1 MPAIDL
7 NLLVAL
13 DALLSERSVT
23 GAARRLG
30 LSVSAMSR
38 TLTRLREVT
47 GDRLLLQAGRQ
58 LVLTPHAEQLSR
70 RVPELACAAR
80 AVLAPA
86 DPRFDAAALDR
97 TFTLRAGEGFVDLL
111 GAALL
116 ARIERAA
123 SRVRLRFVLKPDWD
137 AQPLR
142 EGALDL
148 EIGTVRT
155 AAPELRTRRLL
166 RDRYVGVCRANH
178 PLLGPAG
185 LSAEHYVSSG
195 HVLTSR
201 SGEMDHP
208 ADLAL
213 ASRGMQRQAR
223 MVVPAYTNAMQV
235 VRHSDLLAVIPL
247 SCVGNTFAPEHA
259 AAQGLRHFELPVPV
273 PAFTVAA
280 IWHPRL
286 DREPAQRWLR
296 AQVRALCESAYP
308 PTD

>member
-7 NLLVAL
+7 NLLTAL
-13 DALLSERSVT
+13 EALLSERSVT

-30 LSVSAMSR
+30 LSVSATSR

-70 RVPELACAAR
+70 RVPELAREAQ

-86 DPRFDAAALDR
+86 DRRFDPATLDR
-97 TFTLRAGEGFVDLL
+97 AFTLRAGEGFVDLL

-116 ARIERAA
+116 DRIDRAA
-123 SRVRLRFVLKPDWD
+123 PRVRLRFVLKPDWD

-142 EGALDL
+142 EGAIDL

-155 AAPELRTRRLL
+155 AAPELATRRLL
-166 RDRYVGVCRANH
+166 RDRYVGVCRAGH
-178 PLLGPAG
+178 PLLGPTG
-185 LSAEHYVSSG
+185 LSAEQYASSG

-208 ADLAL
+208 VDLAL
-213 ASRGMQRQAR
+213 ASQGMQRRAR

-247 SCVGNTFAPEHA
+247 SCVSNTFAPDHA
-259 AAQGLRHFELPVPV
+259 AAQGLRHFELPVQV
-273 PAFTVAA
+273 PAFNVAA

-296 AQVRALCESAYP
+296 AQVRSLCEAAYP
-308 PTD
+308 PVD